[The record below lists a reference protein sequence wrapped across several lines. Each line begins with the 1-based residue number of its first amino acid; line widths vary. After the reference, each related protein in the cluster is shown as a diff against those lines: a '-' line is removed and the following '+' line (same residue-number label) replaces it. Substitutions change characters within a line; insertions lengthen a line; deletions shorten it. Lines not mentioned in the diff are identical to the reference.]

1 MEGAFVVSGRR
12 RHTRC
17 AWVTGVQTCALPIP
31 VSADG
36 PPLLRDRTFLLLA
49 LAFFLSAWGILTTV
63 VHFVP
68 MLTDAGVD
76 ATRAAGMAGTIGAAL
91 IFGRIVVGYLLDRLP
106 AVALAQRSEE
116 HTSELQSLKR
126 I

>member
-1 MEGAFVVSGRR
+1 MALAGIELAVLAVIGALIWLG
-12 RHTRC
+12 RHTILPPARP
-17 AWVTGVQTCALPIP
+17 TGARVLRQEAA

-68 MLTDAGVD
+68 MLTDAEIG
-76 ATRAAGMAGTIGAAL
+76 RASCRAS
-91 IFGRIVVGYLLDRLP
+91 VCPYV
-106 AVALAQRSEE
+106 
-116 HTSELQSLKR
+116 
-126 I
+126 